1 MDDTPKNPSRSRNL
15 GITGITA
22 LTGCIS
28 LVIIF
33 VALFIGLTIDR
44 LLGTRGPATIC
55 LLVLSVPVSLFLMI
69 QIALRLVR
77 QVEPPKPAQKKT
89 SRQSLYEEKEE

>member
-1 MDDTPKNPSRSRNL
+1 MEEKPKGPSRTRNL

-22 LTGCIS
+22 LTGCVS

-44 LLGTRGPATIC
+44 LLGVRGPATIC

-69 QIALRLVR
+69 QIALRLVQ
-77 QVEPPKPAQKKT
+77 QVEPSSTAQKKT
-89 SRQSLYEEKEE
+89 SRTSFYEEKEE

>member
-1 MDDTPKNPSRSRNL
+1 MDDKPKNPSRSRNL

-44 LLGTRGPATIC
+44 LLGIRGPATIC

-77 QVEPPKPAQKKT
+77 QVELPSPAQKKT
-89 SRQSLYEEKEE
+89 SRKSLYEEKEE

>member
-1 MDDTPKNPSRSRNL
+1 MEEQPIDPSRTRNL

-44 LLGTRGPATIC
+44 LLGVRGPATIC

-69 QIALRLVR
+69 QVALRLVR
-77 QVEPPKPAQKKT
+77 QVEPSSLVQKKT
-89 SRQSLYEEKEE
+89 SQKSFYGEKEE

>member
-1 MDDTPKNPSRSRNL
+1 MEEKPKGPSRTRNL

-22 LTGCIS
+22 LTGCVS

-44 LLGTRGPATIC
+44 LLGVRGPATIC

-69 QIALRLVR
+69 QIALRLVQ
-77 QVEPPKPAQKKT
+77 QVEPSTAQKKT
-89 SRQSLYEEKEE
+89 SRTSFYEEKEE